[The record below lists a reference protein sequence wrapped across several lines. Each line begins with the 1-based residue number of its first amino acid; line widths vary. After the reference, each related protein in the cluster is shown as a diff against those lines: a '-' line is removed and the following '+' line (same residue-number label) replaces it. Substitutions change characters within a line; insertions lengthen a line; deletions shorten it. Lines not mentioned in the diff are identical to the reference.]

1 MGGLIDQQLRVF
13 SNNNVKKFMLGKR
26 EVCINL
32 NGSFVLELKEM
43 VSWSEFRFIV
53 VDASI
58 LEVLDPIYYFRSV
71 LLDI

>member
-43 VSWSEFRFIV
+43 VS
-53 VDASI
+53 
-58 LEVLDPIYYFRSV
+58 
-71 LLDI
+71 